1 MKKVIQI
8 ILLTTVFLSLQ
19 ACEEKKK
26 VDTTNPQSPNYIN
39 HNDDKPMP

>member
-19 ACEEKKK
+19 ACGEKKK